1 MLLKELTALRG
12 VSGGEGEV
20 RSFIVDQAA
29 PWCDEIKVDNMG
41 SVIAWKHSK
50 TEGAPTVMI
59 DAHMDEV
66 GFLVQY
72 IRDDGMI
79 RYLPVGGVDAA
90 VCVSKRVRIGKNAVP
105 GVIGCK
111 AVHLQ
116 EAGERSQALK
126 HSQLLID
133 IGAKD
138 KKDALTKVKVG
149 DYITFD
155 SDFVEFGEGLV
166 KSRALDDRVGCA
178 VMLELMK
185 HEYPCNVAF
194 CFTVQEE
201 IGLRGAKA
209 AAFRVQPDCALALEG
224 TTAND
229 TTGARAHEEI
239 CSLHK
244 GPSISF
250 MDKSQIVNPAL
261 FDRMRALAKEKNI
274 PWQLKRGVAGGN
286 DAGSIQRAACGCAT
300 VTLSVPCRYI
310 HSPSSVCATE
320 DVENLY
326 RLVKA
331 FLDEG
336 GKFGC

>member
-12 VSGGEGEV
+12 VSGDEGEV

-116 EAGERSQALK
+116 EAGERSPALK

-250 MDKSQIVNPAL
+250 MDKSQIVNPTL
-261 FDRMRALAKEKNI
+261 FDRMR
-274 PWQLKRGVAGGN
+274 
-286 DAGSIQRAACGCAT
+286 
-300 VTLSVPCRYI
+300 RY
-310 HSPSSVCATE
+310 
-320 DVENLY
+320 
-326 RLVKA
+326 R
-331 FLDEG
+331 
-336 GKFGC
+336 

>member
-12 VSGGEGEV
+12 VSGDEGEV

-116 EAGERSQALK
+116 EAGERSQAL
-126 HSQLLID
+126 
-133 IGAKD
+133 
-138 KKDALTKVKVG
+138 
-149 DYITFD
+149 
-155 SDFVEFGEGLV
+155 
-166 KSRALDDRVGCA
+166 
-178 VMLELMK
+178 
-185 HEYPCNVAF
+185 
-194 CFTVQEE
+194 
-201 IGLRGAKA
+201 
-209 AAFRVQPDCALALEG
+209 
-224 TTAND
+224 
-229 TTGARAHEEI
+229 
-239 CSLHK
+239 
-244 GPSISF
+244 
-250 MDKSQIVNPAL
+250 
-261 FDRMRALAKEKNI
+261 
-274 PWQLKRGVAGGN
+274 
-286 DAGSIQRAACGCAT
+286 
-300 VTLSVPCRYI
+300 
-310 HSPSSVCATE
+310 
-320 DVENLY
+320 
-326 RLVKA
+326 
-331 FLDEG
+331 
-336 GKFGC
+336 